1 VASYSVVIAE
11 RAEKDIAAIPSRHDR
26 ERIDR
31 RIAALAH
38 DPRPPGSKKLK
49 GSISRY
55 RIRQGDYRILY
66 SIEDAI
72 RVVAI
77 VHVGHRKDVYRRRSR
92 A

>member
-1 VASYSVVIAE
+1 VASYSVVITE
-11 RAEKDIAAIPSRHDR
+11 RAERDIDAIAKRQDR
-26 ERIDR
+26 ERIR
-31 RIAALAH
+31 QRIERLA
-38 DPRPPGSKKLK
+38 DNPRPAGSKKLK
-49 GSISRY
+49 GAHDRY

-77 VHVGHRKDVYRRRSR
+77 VHVGHRKDVYRRGR